1 MAEMWLR
8 KYKSNGI
15 QMVFKVK
22 VFDSIDFKFTSPIS
36 PMPLPEESGEENIL
50 VKMEGNTHT
59 CQLTWLVKNEATNQ
73 GVTNTNLSGATQ
85 GSTKTMFD
93 QLKWFSKSDGFIGR
107 SMEDKFD
114 ILIFDNIDTVDANGS
129 LDVDGLNRYNM
140 AAGGVSSG
148 SYVEFQ
154 DALMPADPDNPADGD
169 WIGLRYKMEGF
180 IRDFNFRTQSSEPA
194 TFRGTV
200 QFIEGNAV
208 GSYQG
213 SKPDAPTNVRLT
225 DPVETSSPPVSTHTH
240 IWVRWYPPA
249 HTGNSSITH
258 YDILYRNNNS
268 IDDYLPYR
276 VVYGYAGSGG
286 FNLPVLSANTEYA
299 IKVRA
304 VNSDG
309 VGRVSATRYHTTA
322 AS

>member
-1 MAEMWLR
+1 MSEIWLR
-8 KYKSNGI
+8 KYKSTGI

-22 VFDSIDFKFTSPIS
+22 VFDNIDFKFTSPIS

-59 CQLTWLVKNEATNQ
+59 CQLTWLVKKEATNQ

-93 QLKWFSKSDGFIGR
+93 QLKWFSRQDGFIGR

-114 ILIFDNIDTVDANGS
+114 ILIFDDFSKGGGGT
-129 LDVDGLNRYNM
+129 LNTYNM
-140 AAGGVSSG
+140 AAGGVAAG
-148 SYVEFQ
+148 SYAEFQ
-154 DALMPADPDNPADGD
+154 DALIPADADNPADGD
-169 WIGLRYKMEGF
+169 WTGLRYKMEGF
-180 IRDFNFRTQSSEPA
+180 IRDFNFRTQASEPA
-194 TFRGTV
+194 TFRGTI

-213 SKPDAPTNVRLT
+213 AKPDAPTNVRLADVT
-225 DPVETSSPPVSTHTH
+225 EDSGESPPISTHTH
-240 IWVRWYPPA
+240 IWVRWLPPA
-249 HTGNSSITH
+249 HKGNSAITH
-258 YDILYRNNNS
+258 YDILYRANDS
-268 IDDYLPYR
+268 ADDYLPYR
-276 VVYGYAGSGG
+276 VAASYAGSGG
-286 FNLPVLSANTEYA
+286 VNLGVLSANTEYA

-304 VNSDG
+304 VNSEG
-309 VGRVSATRYHTTA
+309 VGRVSATRYHITA

>member
-1 MAEMWLR
+1 MAEIWLR
-8 KYKSNGI
+8 KYKAAGI

-59 CQLTWLVKNEATNQ
+59 CQLTWLVRNETINQ

-93 QLKWFSKSDGFIGR
+93 QLKWFSRSDGFIGR

-114 ILIFDNIDTVDANGS
+114 ILIFDNFNKGGGGTFNAD
-129 LDVDGLNRYNM
+129 DGTLYPM
-140 AAGGVSSG
+140 TAGGVAAG
-148 SYVEFQ
+148 SYIEFQ
-154 DALMPADPDNPADGD
+154 DAAQPADPDNPADGD

-240 IWVRWYPPA
+240 IWVRWFAPA
-249 HTGNSSITH
+249 HKGNSSITH

-276 VVYGYAGSGG
+276 VVHGYAGSGG
-286 FNLPVLSANTEYA
+286 FNLPASANTEYA

-304 VNSDG
+304 VNSEG

>member
-1 MAEMWLR
+1 MAEIWLR
-8 KYKSNGI
+8 KYKANGI

-22 VFDSIDFKFTSPIS
+22 VFDNIDFKFTSPIS

-93 QLKWFSKSDGFIGR
+93 QLKWFSRSDGFIGR
-107 SMEDKFD
+107 SMVDKFD
-114 ILIFDNIDTVDANGS
+114 ILIFDDFSKGGGGTLTTYPMTAGAV
-129 LDVDGLNRYNM
+129 
-140 AAGGVSSG
+140 AAGN
-148 SYVEFQ
+148 YVEFQ
-154 DALMPADPDNPADGD
+154 DPLIPADADNPADGD
-169 WIGLRYKMEGF
+169 WTGLRYKMEGF

-194 TFRGTV
+194 TFRGTI

-213 SKPDAPTNVRLT
+213 SKPDAPTNVRVT
-225 DPVETSSPPVSTHTH
+225 APVEDENASPPVTEQTHL
-240 IWVRWYPPA
+240 WVRWLPPA
-249 HTGNSSITH
+249 HKGNSSITH

-276 VVYGYAGSGG
+276 VVHGYAGSGG

-309 VGRVSATRYHTTA
+309 VGRVSATRYLATA
-322 AS
+322 ANP